1 MQSRQAQQTI
11 TPFNFYHGAGQIYI
25 NITQAATAKA
35 AEVRAA
41 EARAAEARAEAAT
54 TSLDS
59 GAALQIGSLWARRLD
74 RQSGKLISR
83 RSWPFLFHLFFSCC

>member
-35 AEVRAA
+35 AEAEAA
-41 EARAAEARAEAAT
+41 EAEAAEA
-54 TSLDS
+54 
-59 GAALQIGSLWARRLD
+59 GGQQRR
-74 RQSGKLISR
+74 R
-83 RSWPFLFHLFFSCC
+83 